1 MIQDLQMGG
10 EERVNRVTLRDFLAI
25 GFRQRQ
31 VMVTTFVGLLAAVI
45 GIALVLPKQYESQM
59 KILVRHERADSVVSA
74 ERETP
79 RQTQTE
85 VTEEELQS
93 EAELLKS
100 RDLLTK
106 VVLACNLQK
115 QNEGSFWSFGAG
127 KAASETGDTQQNDA
141 LQTDENIARA
151 VLTLEKKLKIEP
163 IKLTNLISVT
173 YRASDPHQAA
183 YVLNTLS
190 NLYLEKHLAMHR
202 VPGAFDFFH
211 QQAEEYRNALAKS
224 EARLAD
230 FGHKEGVVSPMLTR
244 EITVRKLSE
253 FEASLHETRA
263 AIEETQRRIETL
275 QTQLASLPARHT
287 TQVRTLDNPQLMEK
301 LKGTLLELE
310 LRRSELLTKFE
321 PSYRPVQE
329 VEQQIAQTKDAIA
342 AAEKAPLRDETTDT
356 DPTYE
361 ALRAELAKAN
371 TELAALQTR
380 EAATENMVRS
390 YRADSQRLDQQEVLQ
405 EDMQRT
411 AKADEENYLLYLR
424 KQEEAR
430 ISDALDRQR
439 ISNVLVAEAA
449 SVPFKPQRYRLV
461 FAMIGGLFAALA
473 SVTLA
478 FVMDRWDPS
487 FRTPQEVQDF
497 LGSPVLA
504 AFPKGE

>member
-1 MIQDLQMGG
+1 MIDTGLHVRA
-10 EERVNRVTLRDFLAI
+10 EEGTSQVTLRDFLAI
-25 GFRQRQ
+25 GFRQRRL
-31 VMVTTFVGLLAAVI
+31 MATTFVAILGAVL
-45 GIALVLPKQYESQM
+45 GIALILPKQYESQM
-59 KILVRHERADSVVSA
+59 KILVRHERAESMVSA

-93 EAELLKS
+93 EAELLRSK
-100 RDLLTK
+100 DLLTK
-106 VVLACNLQK
+106 VVIACNLQRENGGSFLGLSWGK
-115 QNEGSFWSFGAG
+115 STNEAADDQNEE
-127 KAASETGDTQQNDA
+127 K
-141 LQTDENIARA
+141 IARA
-151 VLTLEKKLKIEP
+151 AIVLEKKLEIQP

-183 YVLNTLS
+183 NVLKTLS

-211 QQAEEYRNALAKS
+211 KQAEEYRSALAKS
-224 EARLAD
+224 EASLAD

-253 FEASLHETRA
+253 FDASLHETQV
-263 AIEETQRRIETL
+263 AIQETQRRIQTL
-275 QTQLASLPARHT
+275 QAQLASLPARHT
-287 TQVRTLDNPQLMEK
+287 TQVRTADNPQLMER
-301 LKGTLLELE
+301 LKSTLLELE
-310 LRRSELLTKFE
+310 LKRSELLAKFE

-329 VEQQIAQTKDAIA
+329 VEQQIAQTREAIA

-371 TELAALQTR
+371 TDLAALQTR
-380 EAATENMVRS
+380 ETATTSMVRS
-390 YRADSQRLDQQEVLQ
+390 YRAESERLDQQEVLQ
-405 EDMQRT
+405 GDMLRA
-411 AKADEENYLLYLR
+411 AKANEENYLLYLR

-430 ISDALDRQR
+430 ISDALDQQR

-461 FAMIGGLFAALA
+461 FVMIGVLFAGLA

-504 AFPKGE
+504 AFPKSE